1 MLWRYQNPMTA
12 GWPGGQLWKEWS
24 QQTSLRSCRLK
35 LRSEGRQ
42 KEICEKA
49 MQAAGTVST
58 DVLGHTQGLGRKGP
72 RGWLEQ
78 GKR

>member
-1 MLWRYQNPMTA
+1 M
-12 GWPGGQLWKEWS
+12 
-24 QQTSLRSCRLK
+24 K